1 MTRLS
6 EDISQASVQTTEKRD
21 RLESARRACQ
31 ETAAAIQA
39 KMEACANSVDVAVPM
54 HSTAVKHFAATEIAA
69 VQLIKHVEHP
79 FLIHGNAK
87 GQARHADHF
96 SVTVGS
102 RKSSSDQTCE
112 SSHESGGA
120 SAGLSSEW
128 LCAVCA
134 LEVTAPLTPSR
145 STPSS
150 SMKTKRRKDN
160 SRGERDRRTAHSS
173 GEGGS

>member
-6 EDISQASVQTTEKRD
+6 EEVAQASMQTKEKRD

-39 KMEACANSVDVAVPM
+39 KVEACANSVDVAVPM
-54 HSTAVKHFAATEIAA
+54 HSTAVEHFAATEIAA
-69 VQLIKHVEHP
+69 VQLIKHVDT
-79 FLIHGNAK
+79 
-87 GQARHADHF
+87 R
-96 SVTVGS
+96 
-102 RKSSSDQTCE
+102 SSFTAMPKVKRDTRIISE
-112 SSHESGGA
+112 S
-120 SAGLSSEW
+120 
-128 LCAVCA
+128 LCAVFA

-160 SRGERDRRTAHSS
+160 SRKERPKNGAELRSGRKLKKS
-173 GEGGS
+173 GEQKVRQEEHDVDHMTKQ